1 MLRKYLVFAAI
12 LLLPICSKAAESQAC
27 ATTTSDLRAM
37 LGDPNFPLK
46 WEETSMGDGKPL
58 RVSILEKDENL
69 FLTFTKDQEGLWAKS
84 TSIICRAGTHLE
96 AKFTSEQI
104 QLGPAANW
112 FLRQALRGGGK
123 FTLTKIVGG
132 KLKIA
137 TSGWSGDFI
146 PSIK

>member
-1 MLRKYLVFAAI
+1 MFIKYLAFAAI
-12 LLLPICSKAAESQAC
+12 LLFPIYGEAVESHTC
-27 ATTTSDLRAM
+27 ATTTNDLRTM

-46 WEETSMGDGKPL
+46 WEETSMSDGKPL
-58 RVSILEKDENL
+58 RVSILEKDEKL
-69 FLTFTKDQEGLWAKS
+69 FLTFTKDQEGLWAES
-84 TSIICRAGTHLE
+84 TSIICRAGAHLE

-104 QLGPAANW
+104 QLGPSANW
-112 FLRQALRGGGK
+112 LLRQALRGGGK

-146 PSIK
+146 SSTK